1 MSTSSSDKAAPQW
14 DIEVNAHTKLFTF
27 KLGKILEYK
36 DLMVLMVRR
45 DLIVNYKQTILGP
58 LWLIIRPILTTF
70 IFTIVFSNLAKL
82 STDGIPPKL
91 FYLSG
96 TVFWAFISECILSN
110 SDSFKTNANLFSK
123 VYFPRAVVPIATT
136 FKVFFQF
143 LIQFIMLL
151 AAIGWYAFTGYDFD
165 WGVSL
170 LLFPFLMLFSGI
182 FALGIGLILS
192 SLTYKYRDLQLL
204 VAFAVSLAMYVTPI
218 VYPLSIAPES
228 LRWIMLINP
237 LTSIVE
243 AFRAIFLNAG
253 IISVG
258 GLIYSVVCSVVVFL
272 LGLVIFNR
280 TEKNFMDTV

>member
-1 MSTSSSDKAAPQW
+1 MQEPPLAQTEPDW
-14 DIEVNAHTKLFTF
+14 DIQVDARSKLFKF
-27 KLGKILEYK
+27 RLGQILSYK
-36 DLMVLMVRR
+36 DLMILMVRR

-58 LWLIIRPILTTF
+58 LWLVVRPILTTF
-70 IFTIVFSNLAKL
+70 IFTIVFSRLAKL
-82 STDGIPPKL
+82 PTDGIPPKL

-110 SDSFKTNANLFSK
+110 SDSFKTNADLFSK

-143 LIQFIMLL
+143 VIQFALL
-151 AAIGWYAFTGYDFD
+151 LLVIGWYAFTGYNFE
-165 WGVSL
+165 WGISL
-170 LLFPFLMLFSGI
+170 LLFPFLILFSAL
-182 FALGIGLILS
+182 FALGVGMILS

-204 VAFAVSLAMYVTPI
+204 VSFAVSLAMYVTPI

-228 LRWIMLINP
+228 LRWLMLVNP
-237 LTSIVE
+237 LTSLVE

-253 IISVG
+253 ILSTG
-258 GLIYSVVCSVVVFL
+258 GLLYSAISATLIFM